1 MKLIE
6 VARAQK
12 DLLNEGIA
20 FIAVWTQAHK
30 NGNKIWFSQEF
41 FPAEMASENHPI
53 FSEEQLKR
61 FEEILEIDAS
71 AVLLNGFYDSRLGSP
86 KNPKNA
92 ADIADGIKW
101 HYENRTLPISSYFP
115 EEQCEA
121 DEIAAEESEE
131 ISESETVPTAADTI
145 TIEIPFTPS
154 EDLAKSKENLKNLI
168 SGKAT
173 LIKKALGEDGTGE
186 IPIKFTNTTVK
197 FEWLRVGIDSEVIYA
212 WSAFLAACVKTA
224 EKGQRFN
231 GNDTGLPE
239 NEKFTFRTFLV
250 KIGMNDITNKCNRR
264 TCLRFLRGD
273 SAFATPESKQKW
285 LAKHGSKA
293 QKEAAHNGNSDT
305 E

>member
-41 FPAEMASENHPI
+41 SPADVVRENEPI

-61 FEEILEIDAS
+61 FEEILEIDAG

-86 KNPKNA
+86 KSPKNA

-121 DEIAAEESEE
+121 DEIAAEEA
-131 ISESETVPTAADTI
+131 ETTEPETAPAVADTI
-145 TIEIPFTPS
+145 TIETPFASS
-154 EDLAKSKENLKNLI
+154 EDLAKAKENLKSLI

-173 LIKKALGEDGTGE
+173 LIKKALGEDGLGE
-186 IPIKFTNTTVK
+186 LPIEFTDTTVK
-197 FEWLRVGIDSEVIYA
+197 FEWLRFGTESGVIEA
-212 WSAFLAACVKTA
+212 WATFLVACVKTA
-224 EKGQRFN
+224 KKGKRFN
-231 GNDTGLPE
+231 SADTGLPE
-239 NEKFTFRTFLV
+239 NEKFTFRTFIM
-250 KIGMNDITNKCNRR
+250 KIGLNDITNKYRR
-264 TCLRFLRGD
+264 KILLRNLSGD

-293 QKEAAHNGNSDT
+293 QKEAAQNDT